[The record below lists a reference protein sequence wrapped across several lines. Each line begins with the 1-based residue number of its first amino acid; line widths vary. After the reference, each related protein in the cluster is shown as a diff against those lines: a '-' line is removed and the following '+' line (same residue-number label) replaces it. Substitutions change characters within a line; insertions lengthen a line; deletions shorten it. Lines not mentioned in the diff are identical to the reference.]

1 MPNEQQPLSGCR
13 VLIVED
19 EYFLAADLQA
29 ALKSLGANVI
39 ALVGDLDEALDLLTN
54 GGFDIAVV
62 DINLRGRL
70 AYSIAERLQQ
80 RGIPFVFV
88 TGYSADI
95 IPAQFADV
103 TRWEKPFEPQDL
115 LKDLVHR
122 FHEIDRLRRI
132 HAVHHGL

>member
-1 MPNEQQPLSGCR
+1 MPNEQHPLSGCR

-39 ALVGDLDEALDLLTN
+39 ALVGDLDEALDLLAN

-80 RGIPFVFV
+80 RRIPFVFV
-88 TGYSADI
+88 TGYSADMI
-95 IPAQFADV
+95 SAQFADV
-103 TRWEKPFEPQDL
+103 IRWEKPFEQQEL
-115 LKDLVHR
+115 LKDLVRLWHR
-122 FHEIDRLRRI
+122 
-132 HAVHHGL
+132 GLGS

>member
-1 MPNEQQPLSGCR
+1 MPNEQHPLSGCR

-19 EYFLAADLQA
+19 EYSLAADLQA

-39 ALVGDLDEALDLLTN
+39 ALVGDLDEALVLLAN
-54 GGFDIAVV
+54 GAVV
-62 DINLRGRL
+62 DINLRGLL
-70 AYSIAERLQQ
+70 AFSIAERLQQ

-103 TRWEKPFEPQDL
+103 IQWEKPFEQQEL
-115 LKDLVHR
+115 LKDLVRLWHR
-122 FHEIDRLRRI
+122 
-132 HAVHHGL
+132 GLGS

>member
-70 AYSIAERLQQ
+70 AARDSVRVRDRLQRRYNPSSIRRRDPMGEAFRAKRSAQ
-80 RGIPFVFV
+80 RPSPTLASWLIG
-88 TGYSADI
+88 
-95 IPAQFADV
+95 
-103 TRWEKPFEPQDL
+103 W
-115 LKDLVHR
+115 
-122 FHEIDRLRRI
+122 
-132 HAVHHGL
+132 

>member
-1 MPNEQQPLSGCR
+1 MPNEQHPLSGCR

-39 ALVGDLDEALDLLTN
+39 ALVGDLDEALDLLAN

-70 AYSIAERLQQ
+70 AFSIAERLQQ
-80 RGIPFVFV
+80 RGIPFVFA
-88 TGYSADI
+88 TGYGADQ

-103 TRWEKPFEPQDL
+103 IRWEKPFEQQEL
-115 LKDLVHR
+115 LKDLVRLWHR
-122 FHEIDRLRRI
+122 
-132 HAVHHGL
+132 GSG